1 MYIVYLIEMQTK
13 SNESLFREWNIFYI
27 SNFELYEKMN
37 KSKRHSELIMHM
49 SRLIL
54 ICIFFLSG
62 CSKYARKAM
71 KMNAEYFILLYLLKR
86 WYFPRDITPQTQ
98 SQMTDYIAIMQS
110 FKCAVPRTT
119 YMHTLR
125 CTNTLTK

>member
-62 CSKYARKAM
+62 SSKYARKAM
-71 KMNAEYFILLYLLKR
+71 KMNAEYFIL
-86 WYFPRDITPQTQ
+86 
-98 SQMTDYIAIMQS
+98 
-110 FKCAVPRTT
+110 
-119 YMHTLR
+119 
-125 CTNTLTK
+125 N